1 MQNLG
6 QALKEAVENMT
17 ISPSEDYYC
26 SICKNLVPKKIV
38 VILGSEKAVQPRCK
52 CEIDAFE
59 KDIAE
64 AEERKAKAEIER
76 KFSFSSLGDRF
87 QECTFDRFK
96 GREGSEK
103 VVDIARRYAGKF
115 DRSVGTSLLMW
126 GDPGNGKSHL
136 AAAICHDIKSRGF
149 IPVFQSVP
157 ELLGRIRSTFNR
169 QSKESE
175 HEIMNAVLKCDLLVL
190 DDIGAEKISDWVLES
205 MFRIIDGRYRNK
217 KPTLFT
223 TNFTP
228 TELLYRFMP
237 DKEKATVEQE
247 IAAKR
252 IYDRILEVSVIVE
265 NKSSSYR
272 QEIAKERARRLLEE

>member
-6 QALKEAVENMT
+6 QALKEAVESMT
-17 ISPSEDYYC
+17 ISPSDDYYC
-26 SICKNLVPKKIV
+26 PICEKLVPKKTV
-38 VILGSEKAVQPRCK
+38 TILGVEKVVQPRCS
-52 CEIDAFE
+52 CEIAAFE
-59 KDIAE
+59 REIAE
-64 AEERKAKAEIER
+64 AEERKAQAEVER
-76 KFSFSSLGDRF
+76 KFSLSSLGDRF
-87 QECTFDRFK
+87 KESTFDRFR
-96 GREGSEK
+96 GREGSDK

-115 DRSVGTSLLMW
+115 DREVGTSLLIW
-126 GDPGNGKSHL
+126 GEPGNGKSHL
-136 AAAICHDIKSRGF
+136 AAAICHDIKGRGF

-175 HEIMNAVLKCDLLVL
+175 QEIMSAVLKCDLLVL

-228 TELLYRFMP
+228 TGLLYRFMP
-237 DKEKATVEQE
+237 ENANAEQE

-252 IYDRILEVSVIVE
+252 IYDRILETSVIVE
-265 NKSSSYR
+265 NKSTSYR
-272 QEIAKERARRLLEE
+272 QEVAKERARRMLEEE